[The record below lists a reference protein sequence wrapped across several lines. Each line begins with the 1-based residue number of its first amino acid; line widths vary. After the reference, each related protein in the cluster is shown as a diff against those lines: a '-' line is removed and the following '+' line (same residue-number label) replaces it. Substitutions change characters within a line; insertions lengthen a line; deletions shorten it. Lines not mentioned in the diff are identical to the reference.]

1 VKKSDHAIERV
12 NGYSIS
18 VSVRK
23 RRGDGRPQRRI
34 GDTADSSKDFTNLPR
49 FKSELVRVIDVLVSA
64 AAATA
69 EVWTWRRD
77 ALRRSLDQIVQ
88 LGFGELLFLARD
100 PRGHAFALDRVRNKN
115 SLAIFSRDAFA
126 AKGDIL
132 DC

>member
-1 VKKSDHAIERV
+1 MKKSDHAIERV
-12 NGYSIS
+12 NGYAIS

-23 RRGDGRPQRRI
+23 RRGNDRPHRRI
-34 GDTADSSKDFTNLPR
+34 GDAADSSQDFTNLPR
-49 FKSELVRVIDVLVSA
+49 FESELVRVIDVLVSA

-88 LGFGELLFLARD
+88 LGFRELLFLARD
-100 PRGHAFALDRVRNKN
+100 ARGHAFALDRVRDEN
-115 SLAIFSRDAFA
+115 SLAIFARDAFT
-126 AKGDIL
+126 AKGDVL